1 MFMREPIIQMEKWR
15 HNRAVCPH
23 FQSKGGPGSEFDFTD
38 REFSPGQPD
47 GRLKVGVVW
56 SGMGAGS

>member
-23 FQSKGGPGSEFDFTD
+23 FQCKGGPKSKGGPRSEFDFTD
-38 REFSPGQPD
+38 RVLSRP
-47 GRLKVGVVW
+47 
-56 SGMGAGS
+56 A